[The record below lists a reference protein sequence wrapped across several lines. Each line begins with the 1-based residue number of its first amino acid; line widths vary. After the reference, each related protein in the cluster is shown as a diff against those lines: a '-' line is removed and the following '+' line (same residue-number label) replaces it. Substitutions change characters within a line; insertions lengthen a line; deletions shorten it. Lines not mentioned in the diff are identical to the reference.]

1 MSVYLLLFLEFFKMG
16 ALTFG
21 GGYAMIPF
29 IEETVLSHGWLTSTE
44 LVDFIAVSES
54 TPGAFAVNM
63 STYVGS
69 QVGSAAGGVAGGIF
83 GAFCAT
89 VGLVLP
95 PFLLILIIA
104 KSYEKFKENKIVKG
118 VMMGLKSTVVGLIGA
133 TVLKVGYD
141 VLFPNGFDFGRIV
154 PDVLATSN
162 FWFIIVIF
170 AVSLFLLL
178 YKKLNP
184 ILIIVISA
192 GAGIIAGYTGII
204 TV

>member
-1 MSVYLLLFLEFFKMG
+1 MIYLTLFLEFLKMG

-29 IEETVLSHGWLTSTE
+29 IEETVLSHGWLTTPE

-54 TPGAFAVNM
+54 TPGAFAVNI

-69 QVGSAAGGVAGGIF
+69 QVGGIP
-83 GAFCAT
+83 GALCAT

-95 PFLLILIIA
+95 PFILIIIIA
-104 KSYEKFKENKIVKG
+104 KCYEKFKKNIVVRG
-118 VMMGLKSTVVGLIGA
+118 VMLGLKSTVVGLIAA
-133 TVLKVGYD
+133 TVLSVGYN
-141 VLFPNGFDFGRIV
+141 VLFPLGFDANTFFSETLTTG
-154 PDVLATSN
+154 N
-162 FWFIIVIF
+162 FWFILVVF
-170 AVSLFLLL
+170 AVMLFLLL

-184 ILIIVISA
+184 ILIILISA
-192 GAGIIAGYTGII
+192 ALGIGAGYSGLI